1 VAIYMKYGSINGGVQ
16 LADFKNWIQLTS
28 FQWGTGRAIGSPK
41 NLPDVTKREYSEPSL
56 SEITVTKPTDV
67 ASPDLFTESVAGP
80 LKNDVTIVFTKTG
93 AGGQEKFLTYTLKN
107 AGLSGYSVS
116 AGVEGD
122 PMETLS
128 LNYTYI
134 EKKYYDKG
142 NAFDLAT
149 MKKG

>member
-1 VAIYMKYGSINGGVQ
+1 MKYGSINGGVQ

-28 FQWGTGRAIGSPK
+28 FRWGTGRAIGSPK

-56 SEITVTKPTDV
+56 SEIHVTKPSDV
-67 ASPDLFTESVAGP
+67 SSPDLFAESVAGP

-93 AGGQEKFLTYTLKN
+93 ADGQDKFLTYTLKN
-107 AGLSGYSVS
+107 AGLSGFSVS
-116 AGVEGD
+116 QAGEEGE
-122 PMETLS
+122 PVETLS